1 MLKLLCAASIVVDF
15 AGFQSLIALGAL
27 WIHRVLSMLS
37 LLSANFVV
45 VQSLIFVQLF
55 VIPWT
60 AAHEASLT
68 FTSSQNLLKLMSIE
82 SVMPSNH
89 FIFFC
94 PFSFSP

>member
-60 AAHEASLT
+60 ATHEASLYELANMYNLNLRNQAI
-68 FTSSQNLLKLMSIE
+68 TSRNYGDTTSRL
-82 SVMPSNH
+82 
-89 FIFFC
+89 
-94 PFSFSP
+94 